1 MRHWRIYGSRTSEQV
16 SNRLLSKYVKRGGSK
31 AGSMHVQLPDPLH
44 NYRAPQNRDRTCR
57 RQVMRSWASP
67 GKMGIGGRKG
77 GFLERGLREK
87 QGRRW
92 PPALSKRQQGHM
104 MRVARSPRGALSG
117 RGNRSGRKVRK
128 DSAAGFDL
136 HLCLDLWRKTK
147 VTVYVTASPVSP
159 LFYCTTTTAMLNP
172 SSNTFILLVALMVR
186 LNSKSLRSGE
196 RSAII

>member
-87 QGRRW
+87 QGRRR
-92 PPALSKRQQGHM
+92 PPPLSKRRQGHI

-117 RGNRSGRKVRK
+117 RGNRSGQKVRK

-136 HLCLDLWRKTK
+136 H
-147 VTVYVTASPVSP
+147 TVLRFVEKDQ
-159 LFYCTTTTAMLNP
+159 
-172 SSNTFILLVALMVR
+172 SNSLGHRITSLSAALMYNHHSHVE
-186 LNSKSLRSGE
+186 SKLQYVHTSSRSHGAVE
-196 RSAII
+196 FEEPTIR

>member
-31 AGSMHVQLPDPLH
+31 AGSMHVQLPNPLH

-87 QGRRW
+87 QGRRR

-136 HLCLDLWRKTK
+136 H
-147 VTVYVTASPVSP
+147 TVLRFVKKDQSNSLGHPSPVCP
-159 LFYCTTTTAMLNP
+159 LLYCTTTTAMLNP
-172 SSNTFILLVALMVR
+172 SSNTYILLVALMVR
-186 LNSKSLRSGE
+186 LNSKSLRPG
-196 RSAII
+196 